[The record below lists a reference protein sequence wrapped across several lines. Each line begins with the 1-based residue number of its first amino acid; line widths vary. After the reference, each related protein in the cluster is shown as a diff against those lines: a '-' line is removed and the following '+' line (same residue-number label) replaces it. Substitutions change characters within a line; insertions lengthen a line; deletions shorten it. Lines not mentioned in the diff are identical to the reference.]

1 MEYQAAIKMM
11 IEGTSLVVQWL
22 TICLPMQQIMGS
34 IPGRGTKTPRALG
47 QLSPVHCNRDPM
59 MQPNDDA

>member
-34 IPGRGTKTPRALG
+34 IPGRGTKTPGALG
-47 QLSPVHCNRDPM
+47 QLSPCTATGT
-59 MQPNDDA
+59 Q